1 MTLLHK
7 YYCQYDTVTPNK
19 QKRPSRKIHQ
29 LTVWKVFDF
38 LKWTREA
45 KRIIQIHLI
54 KLNIYNKKRV
64 KFTTLS
70 SSSSPI
76 NKYKNDPSP
85 STILL
90 VLSTKSKIENHIDNN
105 SFKKMMSRN
114 STEKYVPTTITI
126 RHNNSYNPTTINS
139 KFVLSAQYKKNN
151 KINEQN
157 NTDIIYSSTIP
168 DISFVLID

>member
-1 MTLLHK
+1 MPIR
-7 YYCQYDTVTPNK
+7 YCYPQQK
-19 QKRPSRKIHQ
+19 KRPSRKIHQ

-90 VLSTKSKIENHIDNN
+90 VLSTKSKIENHIDTI

-114 STEKYVPTTITI
+114 STQKYVPTTITI
-126 RHNNSYNPTTINS
+126 CHNNSHNRTTINS
-139 KFVLSAQYKKNN
+139 KFVLSAQYKKITKLTN
-151 KINEQN
+151 KIIL
-157 NTDIIYSSTIP
+157 TSFIRPLYLIYLSYW
-168 DISFVLID
+168 